1 MEQLYNSYCIL
12 FHIKDFK
19 LAVLSSTESTLL
31 DHVEERK
38 RQRKKEKIAKEA
50 FMKFALHILFALI
63 LFSISYTNRDQRSF
77 YIKTHIENHLYTS
90 SKYNLGFSKVSFDKA
105 ANKCLNIPK
114 AAIRGGKS
122 KKDRQYND
130 QAKKGQREKRSLR
143 RIPKW

>member
-1 MEQLYNSYCIL
+1 MKQLYNSYCIL

-105 ANKCLNIPK
+105 AKKCLNIPK
-114 AAIRGGKS
+114 AAIRGRKS

-130 QAKKGQREKRSLR
+130 QAKKGQREKKSLR